1 MTSPPLIE
9 PSWIQVGPLIEFL
22 MKWTEPSPK
31 RHSTPPGWRD
41 RVAAYAPES
50 DLVVAAQHLGG
61 LAVAEG
67 AGIGGAGARPRRTE
81 RADVVVVVEGQGPAD
96 ARQGPRVVEGQPDGQ
111 KVLVSVGGEP
121 RHIGTTTCVA
131 VPDRP
136 AEVVGRSLQQL
147 RNDVRIAGPIR
158 ERGRSDR
165 DGAQEAVHETACR
178 FCGSQWFCGP
188 NTFNMG
194 ARTRFL

>member
-31 RHSTPPGWRD
+31 RQSTPPGWRD
-41 RVAAYAPES
+41 RVPAYSPQRLPWSLQPSIWAGWRLQREPG
-50 DLVVAAQHLGG
+50 LGG
-61 LAVAEG
+61 M
-67 AGIGGAGARPRRTE
+67 GAGARHRRTV
-81 RADVVVVVEGQGPAD
+81 RADVVVVVESQCPAD
-96 ARQGPRVVEGQPDGQ
+96 ARQGPRVGEGQPDGQ

-121 RHIGTTTCVA
+121 RHIGTSTSVV

-147 RNDVRIAGPIR
+147 RNDVRIAG
-158 ERGRSDR
+158 
-165 DGAQEAVHETACR
+165 
-178 FCGSQWFCGP
+178 
-188 NTFNMG
+188 
-194 ARTRFL
+194 

>member
-31 RHSTPPGWRD
+31 RQSTPPGWRD
-41 RVAAYAPES
+41 RVAAYEPES
-50 DLVVAAQHLGG
+50 FPWSLQPSIWAGWLSQREPGLGG
-61 LAVAEG
+61 LEPG
-67 AGIGGAGARPRRTE
+67 TRRTTD
-81 RADVVVVVEGQGPAD
+81 RADVVAVVEGQGPAD

-121 RHIGTTTCVA
+121 RHVGTSTCVV

-136 AEVVGRSLQQL
+136 ADVVGRSLQEL
-147 RNDVRIAGPIR
+147 RSDVGIARPVR
-158 ERGRSDR
+158 ERGDR
-165 DGAQEAVHETACR
+165 IVM
-178 FCGSQWFCGP
+178 GP
-188 NTFNMG
+188 RPLVSMPNGDCTKQVAG
-194 ARTRFL
+194 QDRTRTPWP